1 MGLLLNKPTSNFF
14 GSLIE
19 LEVKL
24 AFFMQKK
31 KVTLKTIDI
40 SKDYRRLNFKVKQWQ
55 EKEVISKM
63 SIKLANNEE

>member
-40 SKDYRRLNFKVKQWQ
+40 SKDYRRLNFADGDKY
-55 EKEVISKM
+55 EKSDAPIYK
-63 SIKLANNEE
+63 NG